1 MSSDQKESE
10 LLKEY
15 DINLEMWRH
24 YDNLRQEKNRTFLT
38 VNTILVA
45 AIGFALKDQL
55 AGPVLKAVAL
65 LVVLVSVLGILVCT
79 LWFLLLSR
87 NSAYVK
93 FHRDRVEALEPKVSP
108 QFATFT
114 KQHEALERSRLFWKK
129 LSSSVIDRLLATF
142 VAAFWLALLIVWS
155 VGTL

>member
-1 MSSDQKESE
+1 MSSDQKETE

-15 DINLEMWRH
+15 EINLEMWRH

-45 AIGFALKDQL
+45 AMGFALKDQL
-55 AGPVLKAVAL
+55 VGPVQKVVAL
-65 LVVLVSVLGILVCT
+65 LVVLVSVLGILACV

-93 FHRDRVEALEPKVSP
+93 FHRDRIKALEPKVSP

-114 KQHEALERSRLFWKK
+114 KQHEALEGSRLVWEK

-142 VAAFWLALLIVWS
+142 VAAFWLVLLIVS
-155 VGTL
+155 SRL